1 MVSFAFLLLV
11 QEKKRRLTRATAQQE
26 DFSPTS
32 GGPEPSNGPGFRSTH
47 GKLLETIGRP
57 GLVPPPGPHL
67 SSTRPHVSAPTI
79 FTNGAGRG
87 PSEAAAAAAWP
98 NPKPQ
103 VPFRFIY
110 WPLRSI
116 GRITLANPILD
127 PV

>member
-57 GLVPPPGPHL
+57 GLVPPPGPHHFYQ
-67 SSTRPHVSAPTI
+67 RR
-79 FTNGAGRG
+79 RG